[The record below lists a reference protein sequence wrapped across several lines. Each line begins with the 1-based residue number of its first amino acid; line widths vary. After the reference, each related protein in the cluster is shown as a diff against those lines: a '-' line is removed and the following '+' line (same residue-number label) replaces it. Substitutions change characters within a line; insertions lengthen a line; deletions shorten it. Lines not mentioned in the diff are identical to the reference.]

1 MMEMTRTKRAARKKK
16 WRRLLLLG
24 GIACLLAV
32 GGYGAYVYVS
42 LQETAKSM
50 YVPIRTQKS
59 LASSA
64 PPASSGQQPLHRQAQ
79 SSLPQQESVP
89 AEAQEPFT
97 VLLLGIDERENDK
110 GRSDVILVL
119 TVNPQAKSALLVS
132 IPRDTRTQMAQTKT
146 MDKINHAYAFGG
158 LQQAVDT
165 VEQFIATPVDY
176 VVAANME
183 GFAGII
189 DTLGGVEVDNQ
200 LAFTY
205 ADYHFPLGPIQL
217 DGKQALV
224 YARMRYEDPRGDLGR
239 NERQQLILKALM
251 QKKAALASPA
261 TLNGVLETMAK
272 YVKTNMTFADMKRL
286 VQNYSTAV
294 SSVETIRMEGKGQL
308 INGIYYYIVNPEERK
323 KLIERLSAFRKLA
336 EPAHSQL
343 PNQASDSLEGRR
355 GEQNE

>member
-1 MMEMTRTKRAARKKK
+1 MTRTRKKK
-16 WRRLLLLG
+16 WRRLLLFS
-24 GIACLLAV
+24 GIACLIAV
-32 GGYGAYVYVS
+32 GGYVAYVYVS

-59 LASSA
+59 LSSSA
-64 PPASSGQQPLHRQAQ
+64 LAASSGQQTQFSP
-79 SSLPQQESVP
+79 SQQEPVP
-89 AEAQEPFT
+89 EKAQEPLT
-97 VLLLGIDERENDK
+97 VLVLGIDERENDK

-119 TVNPQAKSALLVS
+119 TVNPEKESALLLS
-132 IPRDTRTQMAQTKT
+132 IPRDTRAQLAGTKT

-183 GFAGII
+183 GFAGMI
-189 DTLGGVEVDNQ
+189 DALGGVEVDNQ
-200 LAFTY
+200 FTFTY
-205 ADYHFPLGPIQL
+205 ADYDFPLGPIHL
-217 DGKQALV
+217 DGQQALA

-239 NERQQLILKALM
+239 NERQQLLLKALM

-261 TLNGVLETMAK
+261 TLNEVLETLAK

-308 INGIYYYIVNPEERK
+308 INGIYYYIVSPEERQ
-323 KLIERLSAFRKLA
+323 KLIEQLSAFRKLTNGPQSTA
-336 EPAHSQL
+336 ETS
-343 PNQASDSLEGRR
+343 E
-355 GEQNE
+355 